1 MCLEETVMTLGPL
14 AFAILPVALAPAI
27 LGAAITG
34 YVQTNLVS
42 DIPGLAA
49 ITDPNLVNPWGIT
62 TSGSSPFWIS
72 DNGSGKSTLYN
83 TAGIPQSLVVT
94 MPATGATPT
103 GVVFS
108 GTANFNGDAF
118 IFSTED
124 GTING
129 WRGALGTNAEVLSL
143 DTTDAVYKGLATGV
157 TGGNQY
163 LYATDF
169 RNGKIVVFP
178 GTGAP
183 SLPGNFTD
191 PNLPAGYAPFGIQK
205 IGGLLYVTYAV
216 QDGAKHDDVPGA
228 GNGVVDVFDLNGNFV
243 RRLATGGALNSPW
256 GLALAPAGFGG
267 AAGDL
272 LVGNFGDGAINAYN
286 ANTGVLLGTLAD
298 LGGAALVNDGLWGLT
313 FGNGGNGGLAGSLYL
328 TAGLNGE
335 NDGLFARID
344 VVPDPSTLIL
354 VGGGL
359 VLMGMIPRKRRR

>member
-1 MCLEETVMTLGPL
+1 
-14 AFAILPVALAPAI
+14 
-27 LGAAITG
+27 
-34 YVQTNLVS
+34 
-42 DIPGLAA
+42 
-49 ITDPNLVNPWGIT
+49 
-62 TSGSSPFWIS
+62 
-72 DNGSGKSTLYN
+72 
-83 TAGIPQSLVVT
+83 

-129 WRGALGTNAEVLSL
+129 WRGALGTNAEVLSP
-143 DTTDAVYKGLATGV
+143 DNTDSVYKGLATGV

-169 RNGKIVVFP
+169 RNNAIAVFP

-183 SLPGNFTD
+183 ALPGNFTD
-191 PNLPAGYAPFGIQK
+191 PNLPAGYAPFGIQN

-216 QDGAKHDDVPGA
+216 QNSAKHDDVAGA
-228 GNGVVDVFDLNGNFV
+228 GNGVVDVYDLNGNFV
-243 RRLATGGALNSPW
+243 RRLTAGGALNSPW
-256 GLALAPAGFGG
+256 GLALAPGGFGA

-272 LVGNFGDGAINAYN
+272 LVGNFGDGSINAYN
-286 ANTGVLLGTLAD
+286 SNTGVFLGTLAD
-298 LGGAALVNDGLWGLT
+298 LGGDALVNDGLWGLT

-344 VVPDPSTLIL
+344 VVPEPAMLVL

-359 VLMGMIPRKRRR
+359 VLMGMIRRRGRP

>member
-1 MCLEETVMTLGPL
+1 MTLRL
-14 AFAILPVALAPAI
+14 LVSAILPVALAPAI
-27 LGAAITG
+27 LASAIAG
-34 YVQTNLVS
+34 YTQTNLVS

-62 TSGSSPFWIS
+62 TSGSSPFWVS
-72 DNGSGKSTLYN
+72 DNGSGKATLYN
-83 TAGIPQSLVVT
+83 TAGIPQGLIVT
-94 MPATGATPT
+94 MPVTGATPN
-103 GVVFS
+103 GIVFS

-129 WRGALGTNAEVLSL
+129 WRGALGTNAEVLSP
-143 DTTDAVYKGLATGV
+143 DNTDSVYKGLATGV

-169 RNGKIVVFP
+169 RNNAIAVFP

-183 SLPGNFTD
+183 ALPGNFTD
-191 PNLPAGYAPFGIQK
+191 PNLPAGYAPFGIQN

-216 QDGAKHDDVPGA
+216 QNSAKHDDVAGA
-228 GNGVVDVFDLNGNFV
+228 GNGVVDVYDLNGNFV
-243 RRLATGGALNSPW
+243 RRLTAGGALNSPW
-256 GLALAPAGFGG
+256 GLALAPGTFGT

-272 LVGNFGDGAINAYN
+272 LVGNFGDGSINAYN
-286 ANTGVLLGTLAD
+286 SNTGVFLGTLAD
-298 LGGAALVNDGLWGLT
+298 LGGDALVNEGLWGLT

-344 VVPDPSTLIL
+344 VVPEPAMLVL

-359 VLMGMIPRKRRR
+359 VLMGMIRRRGRP